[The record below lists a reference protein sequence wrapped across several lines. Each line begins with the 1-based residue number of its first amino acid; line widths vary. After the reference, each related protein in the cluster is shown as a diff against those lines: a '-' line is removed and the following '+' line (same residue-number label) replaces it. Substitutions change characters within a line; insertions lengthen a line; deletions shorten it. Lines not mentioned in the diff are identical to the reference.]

1 MGGVTT
7 LSTALSVGLVAAVA
21 CLLGTLP
28 SDVALGIG
36 DLLPSLLLA
45 LGFLPQFR
53 EFLQSW
59 SVEGYSFGVT
69 FFDVVGSAGNTIKLL
84 ASPGASFGTALVD
97 APPFLVIIAMHGV
110 LLSIVAVI
118 ACRPRAGKGEAGDV
132 VEP

>member
-21 CLLGTLP
+21 CLLGNLP

-69 FFDVVGSAGNTIKLL
+69 FFDVVGSAGNTIKLM
-84 ASPGASFGTALVD
+84 ASPGSSFGTALVD
-97 APPFLVIIAMHGV
+97 ALPFLVIIAMHG
-110 LLSIVAVI
+110 LLLIIVAVI
-118 ACRPRAGKGEAGDV
+118 ACRPRARKGEASAT
-132 VEP
+132 E